1 MRVDPGE
8 SRVVVADRNEP
19 AGRGGGFAGA
29 LERAGRPG
37 RPERAREDDGE
48 AMAPGNWTLDA
59 ILGEVASPGRS
70 ESMSN
75 AAGAPLLARAIEHIV
90 LLVKSGEAASVT
102 LQLGP
107 SLDVR
112 IEQARA
118 GVDVQIRAAHGL
130 SPLAEAELPML
141 VAALRARGIQVARA
155 GVAPRRREGRR
166 SLTQRRSSATRAG
179 DDGTVAKW

>member
-8 SRVVVADRNEP
+8 SRAVVAERNEP
-19 AGRGGGFAGA
+19 AGRGGGFAGV

-37 RPERAREDDGE
+37 RPERPREDEGE
-48 AMAPGNWTLDA
+48 PMAPGKSPPEAL
-59 ILGEVASPGRS
+59 LGEMASPGRS
-70 ESMSN
+70 ESMSS
-75 AAGAPLLARAIEHIV
+75 AAGAPLLARAIERIV

-102 LQLGP
+102 LELGP
-107 SLDVR
+107 SLEVG

-141 VAALRARGIQVARA
+141 IAALRARGIRVARA

-166 SLTQRRSSATRAG
+166 SLTQCRSSATRSG